1 MLFRSK
7 NISLKWSS
15 DLLAQT
21 EEHLPPNVI
30 QPQTIIITVRAT
42 GLYFLSLMKRPGRAA
57 ETLQF
62 TPQPGEAMIQVI

>member
-7 NISLKWSS
+7 NICLKWSS
-15 DLLAQT
+15 DLLAQIY
-21 EEHLPPNVI
+21 LPPNVI

-42 GLYFLSLMKRPGRAA
+42 GIYILSLMKRPGRAA